1 MSYRC
6 PTCEKIIFNRRLE
19 RCEFCAGIIPPEMR
33 FSAEEIAKLDES
45 VARSAETAK
54 RRAAEREKEEKLAER
69 LRAKQGSKG
78 ILPSPADIVDMI
90 SEWKSNKSP

>member
-6 PTCEKIIFNRRLE
+6 PTCEKVIFNRRLE

-54 RRAAEREKEEKLAER
+54 RRAKAREIEERRAEQ
-69 LRAKQGSKG
+69 LRSNRPKG
-78 ILPSPADIVDMI
+78 RWPFRGRWP
-90 SEWKSNKSP
+90 